1 MERTRAYGI
10 GRAGAL
16 AGLLAAAAL
25 LATLAGCQLG
35 GVSEADTEDAKAI
48 AAEIADPSSG
58 VTQEIADLG
67 ACLFGEPAVK
77 GPVARAARF
86 LAGHLGEF
94 QWNAETGAYERT
106 RLVFDLVLENRTVHV
121 ARVFVSM
128 RFFTSTD
135 GTGTPFQPVLGVA
148 LDPNVHSIRWHR
160 EVTGTAE
167 HTLSGAVSG
176 FSAESGLL
184 YSQIDTAAG
193 TVTVDGTHSR
203 SFTRTFDTGRT
214 VEGTVSY
221 ILSGLQVVR
230 DPVTGSLSWAGTLQF
245 EYDATVTRPNG
256 TQVQRQR
263 SGEVS
268 FDGSST
274 FVVTTGQGSWRCSLV
289 DGSLL
294 D

>member
-1 MERTRAYGI
+1 MERTRAYWI

-35 GVSEADTEDAKAI
+35 GISAAESEDAKAI

-58 VTQEIADLG
+58 VTQEVQDLG
-67 ACLFGEPAVK
+67 TYLFGEPAAK

-86 LAGHLGEF
+86 LTGHLGEF
-94 QWNAETGAYERT
+94 HWNAETGAYERT
-106 RLVFDLVLENRTVHV
+106 REVFDLVLENRTVHV
-121 ARVFVSM
+121 ARVFVSV

-135 GTGTPFQPVLGVA
+135 GTGTPFQPVLGA
-148 LDPNVHSIRWHR
+148 TLDPNVHSIRWHR

-167 HTLSGAVSG
+167 HALSGAVSG
-176 FSAESGLL
+176 FSAESDLL
-184 YSQIDTAAG
+184 YSSIDTAAG

-221 ILSGLQVVR
+221 TLSGLEIVR
-230 DPVTGSLSWAGTLQF
+230 DPATRSLSWGGTLHY
-245 EYDATVTRPNG
+245 EYDATVTRPDG
-256 TQVQRQR
+256 TQVERQR
-263 SGEVS
+263 TGEVS
-268 FDGSST
+268 FEGSST